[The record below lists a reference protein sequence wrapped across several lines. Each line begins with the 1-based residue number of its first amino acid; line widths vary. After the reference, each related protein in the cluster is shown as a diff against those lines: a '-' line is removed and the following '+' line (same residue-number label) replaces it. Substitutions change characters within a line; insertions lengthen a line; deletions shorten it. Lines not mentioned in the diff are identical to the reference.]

1 MTPIFRNSQVAVFD
15 GVLPEEAFADLW
27 RHLQTLAYRHVHQ
40 DKLHGV
46 WRPQDGDP
54 FEGDR
59 ILCLGREPEAFGGL
73 PALAA
78 AGYVVHPTGTPLDA
92 PLERILML
100 ATEVEAL
107 VGRRGHDW
115 YALQTRPWLY
125 PAGTRLSWH
134 HDTEEYCG
142 SFVFYTHPHWNAF
155 WGGEL
160 LIASEGS
167 VTEGAEE
174 NGESMSLDSEP
185 ESRALLREGHG
196 RFFAPKPNR
205 LIFIAGGV
213 PHMIAHVSPAAGANV
228 RASLG
233 GFFLRAPAGAEG
245 TLQMLFGRASQT
257 SAP

>member
-15 GVLPEEAFADLW
+15 GVLPEQEFADLG
-27 RHLQTLAYRHVHQ
+27 RHLQKLDYRHVHR

-59 ILCLGREPEAFGGL
+59 VLCLGREPEAFGGL
-73 PALAA
+73 AALAA
-78 AGYVVHPTGTPLDA
+78 AGHVVYPTGTQLDA
-92 PLERILML
+92 PLERILTL
-100 ATEVEAL
+100 AAEVEAL

-115 YALQTRPWLY
+115 YALQSRPWLY

-134 HDTEEYCG
+134 HDTDEYCG

-160 LIASEGS
+160 LVASEGPEGS
-167 VTEGAEE
+167 VTYGEEANGGAL
-174 NGESMSLDSEP
+174 NLDSEP

-196 RFFAPKPNR
+196 QFFAPKPNR
-205 LIFIAGGV
+205 LIFIAGGA
-213 PHMIAHVSPAAGANV
+213 PHMIAHVSPAAGENV
-228 RASLG
+228 RTSLG
-233 GFFLRAPAGAEG
+233 GFFLRAPAGAENM
-245 TLQMLFGRASQT
+245 LQMLFGRAC
-257 SAP
+257 